1 MRIGGLQKVSLI
13 DYPGKIAA
21 VVFTQ
26 GCNFRCPYC
35 HNPDLVPPE
44 PRGDLLPAGD
54 VFAFLEK
61 RRGRLDG
68 VVLTGGEPTV
78 QAGLP
83 EFLETV
89 RAMGY
94 LVKLD
99 TNGSNPGVLKRLL
112 GRGLLDY
119 IAMDLKAPEEKYG
132 LFSGPAVPFSRIGET
147 MNLLRSSG
155 VPFEFRT
162 TVAPSLLAEEDL
174 RAIVDTLAPAD
185 RFVLQ
190 RFVPS
195 RTLDPR
201 LAAEKGPSIEE
212 ITRLAGILS
221 RNGRTILVR

>member
-13 DYPGKIAA
+13 DYPGRISA

-35 HNPDLVPPE
+35 HNPDLVPPD
-44 PRGDLLPAGD
+44 PPGALLPGEE
-54 VFAFLEK
+54 VLAFLEK

-78 QAGLP
+78 QTGLTD
-83 EFLETV
+83 FLEAV

-94 LVKLD
+94 PVKLD
-99 TNGSNPGVLKRLL
+99 TNGSNPAVLERLL

-119 IAMDLKAPEEKYG
+119 VAMDLKAPEEKYG
-132 LFSGPAVPFSRIGET
+132 LFTGPAVPFSRIGET
-147 MNLLRSSG
+147 MNLLRFSG

-162 TVAPSLLAEEDL
+162 TVAPSLLSEGDL
-174 RAIVDTLAPAD
+174 RAILDLLAPAD

-201 LAAEKGPSIEE
+201 LAAEKGPSAEE
-212 ITRLAGILS
+212 IARLAKTLS
-221 RNGRTILVR
+221 RNGRTILAR

>member
-21 VVFTQ
+21 AIFTQ

-44 PRGDLLPAGD
+44 SRGDLFPVAEVL
-54 VFAFLEK
+54 AFLEK

-68 VVLTGGEPTV
+68 VVLTGGEPTL
-78 QAGLP
+78 QPGLP

-94 LVKLD
+94 PVKLD
-99 TNGSNPGVLKRLL
+99 TNGSNPGILEKLL
-112 GRGLLDY
+112 GRGFLDY
-119 IAMDLKAPEEKYG
+119 VAMDLKAPEGKYG
-132 LFSGPAVPFSRIGET
+132 LFSGPAVPFSRIAKT
-147 MNLLRSSG
+147 MNLIRHSG

-162 TVAPSLLAEEDL
+162 TVVPSLLSEEDL
-174 RAIVDTLAPAD
+174 LAVTDTLAPAD

-201 LAAEKGPSIEE
+201 LAAEKGPSAGE
-212 ITRLAGILS
+212 ITRLAQTLS
-221 RNGRTILVR
+221 RNGRTILFR

>member
-13 DYPGKIAA
+13 DFPGKIAA

-44 PRGDLLPAGD
+44 SRGALLP
-54 VFAFLEK
+54 VEEVLAFLEK

-78 QAGLP
+78 QTGLP
-83 EFLETV
+83 DFLETV

-94 LVKLD
+94 PVKLD
-99 TNGSNPGVLKRLL
+99 TNGSNPGILEELL

-119 IAMDLKAPEEKYG
+119 VAMDLKAPERKYG
-132 LFSGPAVPFSRIGET
+132 LFSGADVPFSRIRET
-147 MNLLRSSG
+147 MNLLRFSG

-162 TVAPSLLAEEDL
+162 TVALSILDEVDL
-174 RAIVDTLAPAD
+174 REIVDMLGPED

-201 LAAEKGPSIEE
+201 LAAEKGPSLEE
-212 ITRLAGILS
+212 ITGIAERIS
-221 RNGRTILVR
+221 RPGRTVLAR

>member
-21 VVFTQ
+21 AIFTQ

-35 HNPDLVPPE
+35 HNPDLIPPE
-44 PRGDLLPAGD
+44 SRGDLFPVAEVL
-54 VFAFLEK
+54 AFLEK

-68 VVLTGGEPTV
+68 VVLTGGEPTL
-78 QAGLP
+78 QPGLP

-89 RAMGY
+89 RAMEY
-94 LVKLD
+94 PVKLD
-99 TNGSNPGVLKRLL
+99 TNGSNPAVLERLL
-112 GRGLLDY
+112 GRGLIDY
-119 IAMDLKAPEEKYG
+119 VAMDLKAPEEKYG
-132 LFSGPAVPFSRIGET
+132 LFSGPAVPFSRISKT
-147 MNLLRSSG
+147 MDLIRQSG

-162 TVAPSLLAEEDL
+162 TVVPSLLSEEDL
-174 RAIVDTLAPAD
+174 LAVADTLAPAD

-201 LAAEKGPSIEE
+201 LAAEKGPSAEE
-212 ITRLAGILS
+212 ITRLAKTLS